1 MQCQTIE
8 IEIYDKEQKASTI
21 LCVQEVSDNIF
32 RAIQN
37 NIINYE
43 LTFGTEFETRINKD
57 GKHEV
62 VRIIKESDYITTS
75 FFLTPKFT
83 ESEYRTLGD
92 EIIRHGGYWQVDL
105 GYIATVNLPANCEL
119 DLHNIFKTLG
129 FNPTYLND

>member
-83 ESEYRTLGD
+83 ESD
-92 EIIRHGGYWQVDL
+92 
-105 GYIATVNLPANCEL
+105 
-119 DLHNIFKTLG
+119 
-129 FNPTYLND
+129 YLLLTQIT